1 MEVGGGGGA
10 KKKRLPA
17 NPTGKRFLL
26 PPPPTPSPFIYLFC
40 SRFSFRTVTQAEK
53 LVTRRQA
60 TNLRTLIPVY
70 N

>member
-1 MEVGGGGGA
+1 MGRGRGEEETLA
-10 KKKRLPA
+10 RKPHWQA
-17 NPTGKRFLL
+17 FPS
-26 PPPPTPSPFIYLFC
+26 PPPFIYLFC

-60 TNLRTLIPVY
+60 TNLSVLALRNLIPVY